1 MTLLNGKL
9 LKEVFSKAV
18 YTSLYSSQGEKK
30 KKEFQHI
37 HFLVRIECCQFW
49 ILANLVD

>member
-18 YTSLYSSQGEKK
+18 YTSLYSSQEKK
-30 KKEFQHI
+30 KKEFQQI
-37 HFLVRIECCQFW
+37 HFLVRI
-49 ILANLVD
+49 